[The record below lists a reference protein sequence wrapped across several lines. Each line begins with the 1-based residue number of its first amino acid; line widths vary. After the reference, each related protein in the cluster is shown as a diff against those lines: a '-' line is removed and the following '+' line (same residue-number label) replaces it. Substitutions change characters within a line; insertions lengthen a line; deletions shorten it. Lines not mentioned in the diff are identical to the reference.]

1 SATQFPDFFNARIAG
16 KPATEIIKDQKWLE
30 NEFIPAVQKRGAA
43 IIEARGLSS
52 AASAA
57 NAVVDHVQAMRSPTP
72 EGDWFSGAVLS
83 DGSYGIPEG
92 LVFGFPLRT
101 KGNGREIVQG
111 LPLNEFARRKIEI
124 TTKELQEERELTVML
139 LVDVSSSGEF
149 GSVEKFKNEV
159 AAEIASVLSYSA
171 IKNNDKVGL
180 IVFSDT
186 IEHYIPPQK
195 GRAHIWNLIRTILN
209 FVPEGRHTNL
219 NLPLE
224 YLLKVQKRKSVA
236 FLISDFQAEGYLR
249 NLRLVRQKHDLI
261 AIAITDPRESE
272 LPDVGWVH
280 LEDSETGE
288 TLLVDTADRTLT
300 EQLARLKIKERQE
313 RKKQFHANGVD
324 VIDIQTDRSLTQ
336 PLIQFFK
343 MREKRL

>member
-1 SATQFPDFFNARIAG
+1 MPMLSWLHKLTGSVHEPPPPPDEFDKTIPPELIKKIRNIQVKTNHLVNHMMAGEYVSAFKGRGMEFSEVREYEPGDDVRLIDWNVTARMG
-16 KPATEIIKDQKWLE
+16 HPYIK
-30 NEFIPAVQKRGAA
+30 EFR
-43 IIEARGLSS
+43 
-52 AASAA
+52 
-57 NAVVDHVQAMRSPTP
+57 
-72 EGDWFSGAVLS
+72 
-83 DGSYGIPEG
+83 
-92 LVFGFPLRT
+92 
-101 KGNGREIVQG
+101 
-111 LPLNEFARRKIEI
+111 
-124 TTKELQEERELTVML
+124 EERELTVML
-139 LVDVSSSGEF
+139 LVDVSSSGVF
-149 GSVEKFKNEV
+149 GSVEKLKNEV
-159 AAEIASVLSYSA
+159 AAEIASVLAYSA

-180 IVFSDT
+180 IVFSDK
-186 IEHYIPPQK
+186 IEHYISPQK

-209 FVPEGRHTNL
+209 FVPEGRHTDL

-261 AIAITDPRESE
+261 ALAISDPRESE

-300 EQLARLKIKERQE
+300 EQLARLKIKERE
-313 RKKQFHANGVD
+313 KRKKQFHANGVD
-324 VIDIQTDRSLTQ
+324 VINIQTDRSLTQ